1 MEEYTLRGYRIGC
14 DVYVDIPHKRIVYL
28 STDKK
33 NANLQVVYLRKTMMR
48 LLIYILEHAQYHIVS
63 DEDIMINVWDAQGL
77 SSSRQRLWQVID
89 ELNKKFESF
98 GVGSEFIWRV
108 KKQGY
113 TINKESITL
122 IYFKRIKVNGIGG
135 EEGEFNI

>member
-1 MEEYTLRGYRIGC
+1 MEEYTLYGYRIGC
-14 DVYVDIPHKRIVYL
+14 DVYIDIPYKRIVYL

-48 LLIYILEHAQYHIVS
+48 LLIYILDNAQDHIVA

-89 ELNKKFESF
+89 ELNKKLELF

-113 TINKESITL
+113 AINKESITL
-122 IYFKRIKVNGIGG
+122 IYFKKMQVNATVC
-135 EEGEFNI
+135 